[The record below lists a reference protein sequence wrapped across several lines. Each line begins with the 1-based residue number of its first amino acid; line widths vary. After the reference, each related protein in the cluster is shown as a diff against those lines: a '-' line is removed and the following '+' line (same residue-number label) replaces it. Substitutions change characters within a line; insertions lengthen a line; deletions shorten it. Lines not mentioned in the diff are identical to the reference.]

1 MAKALGVPKGT
12 LGAVL
17 FNLLTLQVTLQLY
30 IYKSFY
36 SKIYLL
42 FFASFPLLV
51 TKHHLYLKEIHI
63 SSHLHLEFYSMN
75 FAEAS
80 FLREVAR
87 VLKVPARVP
96 KG

>member
-12 LGAVL
+12 LGAHF

-42 FFASFPLLV
+42 LE
-51 TKHHLYLKEIHI
+51 TYLA
-63 SSHLHLEFYSMN
+63 N
-75 FAEAS
+75 AQ
-80 FLREVAR
+80 V
-87 VLKVPARVP
+87 
-96 KG
+96 

>member
-12 LGAVL
+12 LGAHF

-42 FFASFPLLV
+42 FFCIFSIIGNKTSL
-51 TKHHLYLKEIHI
+51 
-63 SSHLHLEFYSMN
+63 
-75 FAEAS
+75 
-80 FLREVAR
+80 
-87 VLKVPARVP
+87 VLKGDTYFQATFILNFI
-96 KG
+96 